1 MFAPAKKP
9 SLARG
14 FIHARIMAHALG
26 GGVEDDL
33 LAKMLASRAVGDGA
47 LPADLGLGA
56 DRFRLLLACR
66 FPRLPWVVEDGGA
79 DPARLPEREDLIGL
93 MLRHAADA
101 GASQRGAAADMAAI
115 VAAACMGSDHLW
127 EDLGLWSRADLTLLM
142 RHCFPALAAKNGR
155 DMKWKKFLY
164 RQLCL
169 EEGIY
174 VCRAPSCDV
183 CRDYDLCFGR
193 ED

>member
-1 MFAPAKKP
+1 MLAPLRKP
-9 SLARG
+9 PLARA
-14 FIHARIMAHALG
+14 FIHARIMAQAADG
-26 GGVEDDL
+26 GTNDDL
-33 LAKMLASRAVGDGA
+33 LAKMLASRAVGLGA

-56 DRFRLLLACR
+56 ERFRALRVRR
-66 FPRLPWVVEDGGA
+66 FPRLPWVLEGGGH

-93 MLRHAADA
+93 MLRHAAPAD
-101 GASQRGAAADMAAI
+101 AADMAAI

-127 EDLGLWSRADLTLLM
+127 EDLGLWSRADLSRLM
-142 RHCFPALAAKNGR
+142 SHNFPALAAKNTR

-164 RQLCL
+164 KQLCL

-174 VCRAPSCDV
+174 VCRAPSCEV

-193 ED
+193 EE

>member
-1 MFAPAKKP
+1 MLAPLRKP
-9 SLARG
+9 PLARG
-14 FIHARIMAHALG
+14 LIHARIMAHALD

-33 LAKMLASRAVGDGA
+33 LAKMLASRAVGAGA
-47 LPADLGLGA
+47 LPPDLGLGPE
-56 DRFRLLLACR
+56 RLGALLACR
-66 FPRLPWVVEDGGA
+66 FPRLPWVVDGAGA
-79 DPARLPEREDLIGL
+79 DPARLPEREDLVGL
-93 MLRHAADA
+93 MLRHAAGD
-101 GASQRGAAADMAAI
+101 GARRRAAAADMAAI

-127 EDLGLWSRADLTLLM
+127 QDLGLWSRADLSLLM
-142 RHCFPALAAKNGR
+142 RHCFPPLAAKNDR

-164 RQLCL
+164 KQLCL

-174 VCRAPSCDV
+174 VCRAPSCEV